1 MADHTWHFSQ
11 NVDQFGLYRDSP
23 KTEEVNI
30 ESTPLFG
37 PVKFTTPPGRAW
49 DRMANALVTSRLLDQ
64 LVQNPLWELRKTT
77 HLIVYA
83 ISLESLRALPL
94 MLGTMEKHIER
105 FFSQVPV
112 LVVLTHYKVF
122 VEAFKLSR
130 QSFASAYPSFHGDSP
145 DDAVVFVAKEILSKL
160 RPFTEAKVRLG
171 LRSEDRQTVAEPQ
184 GIKCFDETTAYRVFA
199 QTCPALLKMRL

>member
-1 MADHTWHFSQ
+1 MQMSRVLSGVELFVDGNKFTQPQPQLRAEKAQQLASTSANTSIAPPAQDQPVIHALVLGAPKS
-11 NVDQFGLYRDSP
+11 DQFGLYRDSP

-83 ISLESLRALPL
+83 ISLER
-94 MLGTMEKHIER
+94 
-105 FFSQVPV
+105 
-112 LVVLTHYKVF
+112 
-122 VEAFKLSR
+122 
-130 QSFASAYPSFHGDSP
+130 
-145 DDAVVFVAKEILSKL
+145 
-160 RPFTEAKVRLG
+160 
-171 LRSEDRQTVAEPQ
+171 
-184 GIKCFDETTAYRVFA
+184 
-199 QTCPALLKMRL
+199 